1 MIREAT
7 LDDIPSMLDMG
18 ERFAAK
24 AALPFEFCRESVGG
38 TLKYLIEDDNGLCF
52 VAADGAAGGLC
63 HPHPY
68 NGSVLVGQELFWWS
82 EGREGAGLFDAL
94 EEGAKALGCQFWT
107 MITLEAIRPKV
118 IGRLYENRGYRPLEH
133 SYIKE
138 L

>member
-1 MIREAT
+1 MIRAAGHE
-7 LDDIPSMLDMG
+7 DIPAMLDMG

-24 AALPFEFCRESVGG
+24 AALPFGFCRDSVGE
-38 TLKYLIEDDNGLCF
+38 TLRHLIDSPLGLCF

-68 NGSVLVGQELFWWS
+68 NHSVMVGQELFWWS
-82 EGREGAGLFDAL
+82 EGRGGAALFDAL
-94 EEGAKALGCQFWT
+94 EQGAKALGCKFWS

-118 IGRLYENRGYRPLEH
+118 IGRLYEARGYAPLEH
-133 SYIKE
+133 SYIKG